1 MKIFQYFL
9 IGIASFMSASSFAQ
23 WQWIDQDGHQV
34 FSDRAPPP
42 NVADKNI
49 LKRPVVRTER
59 NDKRTA
65 PAASPAS
72 SAAVASQAAETAS
85 AIKTIGV
92 DKELMEKKKL
102 AEQAETAKRQA
113 EQERG
118 LKTKVENCSRARQA
132 KATFDSGMRMGRMN
146 EKGEREVLDDS
157 ARAAEI
163 KRIQTLIEADCK

>member
-1 MKIFQYFL
+1 MKFSQYFL

-34 FSDRAPPP
+34 FSDRAPPMG
-42 NVADKNI
+42 VSDKNI
-49 LKRPVVRTER
+49 LKRPVVRAAK
-59 NDKRTA
+59 NDKPTA

-72 SAAVASQAAETAS
+72 SAVVASQAAETAS
-85 AIKTIGV
+85 AIKIMGV

-102 AEQAETAKRQA
+102 VEQAEATKRQA
-113 EQERG
+113 EQEKV

-132 KATFDSGMRMGRMN
+132 KANFDSGMRIGRMN